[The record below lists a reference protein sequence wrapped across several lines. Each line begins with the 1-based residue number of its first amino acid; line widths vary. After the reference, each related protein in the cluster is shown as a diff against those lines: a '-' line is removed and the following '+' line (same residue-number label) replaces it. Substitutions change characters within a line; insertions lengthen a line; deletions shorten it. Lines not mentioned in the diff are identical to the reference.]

1 MTPRQLS
8 PTLWEIP
15 RTGGM
20 RVPGRV
26 YASAGMMA
34 KIREDRSL
42 EQVANVAHLPGI
54 VRWSLAMPDI
64 HWGYGFPIGGVC
76 ATDADEGVVS
86 PGGVGY
92 DINCGVRLVTTR
104 LAARDIAPR
113 MHALISSLFAHVP
126 TGVGASK
133 AIGRLSAA
141 ELRAVAT
148 EGAAWAVR
156 KGYGAETQ
164 LGFIEE
170 HGCLAE
176 ADADAVGVRAW
187 ERGADQ
193 LGTLGS
199 GNHFLEIARVDEVYD
214 AEAARAFGL
223 RVDGVVV
230 MIHCGS
236 RGFGYQICDDALALA
251 QAATDRYGI
260 RLPDRQLACAPL
272 RSAEG
277 RRYLG
282 AMRCAANYAFANRQ
296 VIMQLA
302 ERAFC
307 EALALGPHDVG
318 FSLVYD
324 LCHNIAKFET
334 HQVEG
339 RSQRVC
345 MHRKGA
351 TRAFGAGSPQIPA
364 QYRTVGQPVLIPG
377 DMGRYSFVC
386 VGTETAMRE
395 TFGSSCHGAG
405 RHMSRHQAMK
415 VAKGRNIVGELRA
428 RGVEIQATG
437 LRTIAEEMPEAY
449 KDVADV
455 VGVMHEAGI
464 TPMVARLRPM
474 GVIKG

>member
-26 YASAGMMA
+26 YASAAMMA

-104 LAARDIAPR
+104 LTARDIAPR
-113 MHALISSLFAHVP
+113 MHALVSSLFSHVP

-133 AIGRLSAA
+133 AIGRLSGA

-156 KGYGAETQ
+156 KGYGAEPQ

-176 ADADAVGVRAW
+176 ADAAAVGVRAW

-199 GNHFLEIARVDEVYD
+199 GNHFLEIARVDKVYD

-223 RVDGVVV
+223 QVDGVVV

-307 EALALGPHDVG
+307 EALALDPHDVG

-334 HQVEG
+334 HLVEG
-339 RSQRVC
+339 GMQRVC

-364 QYRTVGQPVLIPG
+364 SYRAVGQPVLIPG

-455 VGVMHEAGI
+455 VGVMHDAGI